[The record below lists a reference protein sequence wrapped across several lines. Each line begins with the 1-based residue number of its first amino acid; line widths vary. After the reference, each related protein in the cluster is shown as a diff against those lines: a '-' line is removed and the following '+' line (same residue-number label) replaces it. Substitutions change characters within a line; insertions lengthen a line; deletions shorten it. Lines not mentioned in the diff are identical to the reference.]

1 MKSRL
6 SVRNFDQQNVLN
18 FYSNCEKQTSLSY
31 IQIDSQSQKENEC
44 VSLIFQSMV
53 NPKRKTNTLV
63 LYSNPGRAPN
73 FCYEPGVT
81 RK

>member
-1 MKSRL
+1 M
-6 SVRNFDQQNVLN
+6 DG
-18 FYSNCEKQTSLSY
+18 
-31 IQIDSQSQKENEC
+31 QSQKENEGI
-44 VSLIFQSMV
+44 SLIFQSMV
-53 NPKRKTNTLV
+53 NPKRKTKALV

>member
-1 MKSRL
+1 MKTRL
-6 SVRNFDQQNVLN
+6 SVRNFDQQDILD
-18 FYSNCEKQTSLSY
+18 FYSDCEKQTSMSY
-31 IQIDSQSQKENEC
+31 IPIDGQSQKENEY
-44 VSLIFQSMV
+44 VSLIFQSIV

-63 LYSNPGRAPN
+63 LYTYPGRAPN

>member
-1 MKSRL
+1 M
-6 SVRNFDQQNVLN
+6 VNP
-18 FYSNCEKQTSLSY
+18 
-31 IQIDSQSQKENEC
+31 QKKPEC

-53 NPKRKTNTLV
+53 NPKRKTKALV

>member
-1 MKSRL
+1 M
-6 SVRNFDQQNVLN
+6 
-18 FYSNCEKQTSLSY
+18 SY
-31 IQIDSQSQKENEC
+31 IQIDGQSQKENEC

-53 NPKRKTNTLV
+53 NPKRKTKALV